1 MLTKQ
6 NIVSVKEFND
16 ITGELSVYIV
26 THNTDMVMS
35 VPLDPNNTDYQVIQE
50 WAEIDGN
57 TIADAD

>member
-1 MLTKQ
+1 MLTKE

-35 VPLDPNNTDYQVIQE
+35 VPLDPNNTYYQVIQE